1 MKKLKFPHEKEN
13 RFFRFRL
20 RALCTKRIH
29 TRMVSL
35 SVASLSSPLLS
46 KSSKHQSSL
55 KRTTVSR
62 RTTPTTKRRRVVGG
76 GCSLSLSSSSSSSLR
91 RVKAFV
97 AKTTTLTILYLT
109 VMGGFVP
116 TTTNDFAMAMGGDD
130 GTTTTTVRTENAS
143 VFNGKYSDPNHPGC
157 LRGIERVRST
167 TKAKVFGEDGTPGC
181 QADGQKETKKWE
193 LEGELRGENEILID
207 FSKKGG
213 PKNLLGKWTGSGV
226 LFPDG
231 NTWSK
236 L

>member
-1 MKKLKFPHEKEN
+1 
-13 RFFRFRL
+13 
-20 RALCTKRIH
+20 
-29 TRMVSL
+29 
-35 SVASLSSPLLS
+35 
-46 KSSKHQSSL
+46 
-55 KRTTVSR
+55 
-62 RTTPTTKRRRVVGG
+62 
-76 GCSLSLSSSSSSSLR
+76 
-91 RVKAFV
+91 
-97 AKTTTLTILYLT
+97 
-109 VMGGFVP
+109 MGGFVP
-116 TTTNDFAMAMGGDD
+116 TTTAFAMAMGGDD
-130 GTTTTTVRTENAS
+130 GTTTTTRRVDENASSS

-181 QADGQKETKKWE
+181 QAGQETKKWE

>member
-1 MKKLKFPHEKEN
+1 MMVSN
-13 RFFRFRL
+13 SV
-20 RALCTKRIH
+20 
-29 TRMVSL
+29 VSL
-35 SVASLSSPLLS
+35 STPLFSSS
-46 KSSKHQSSL
+46 Q
-55 KRTTVSR
+55 SR
-62 RTTPTTKRRRVVGG
+62 RTPPPTKRRRAVGG
-76 GCSLSLSSSSSSSLR
+76 GCSLSLSSSSSLR
-91 RVKAFV
+91 RVKAFKI
-97 AKTTTLTILYLT
+97 AKTTTLTILLYLT
-109 VMGGFVP
+109 VTGGFVP

-130 GTTTTTVRTENAS
+130 GTTTTTTVRTENASSSSSSS

>member
-1 MKKLKFPHEKEN
+1 M
-13 RFFRFRL
+13 
-20 RALCTKRIH
+20 
-29 TRMVSL
+29 MVSN
-35 SVASLSSPLLS
+35 SVASLSTALFS
-46 KSSKHQSSL
+46 SSL

-62 RTTPTTKRRRVVGG
+62 RTPPTTK
-76 GCSLSLSSSSSSSLR
+76 SSSSSLR
-91 RVKAFV
+91 RVKAFKI

-109 VMGGFVP
+109 VTGGFVP
-116 TTTNDFAMAMGGDD
+116 TTTDFAMAMGGDD
-130 GTTTTTVRTENAS
+130 GTRTTTTLRTENASSSS

>member
-1 MKKLKFPHEKEN
+1 MVSN
-13 RFFRFRL
+13 SV
-20 RALCTKRIH
+20 
-29 TRMVSL
+29 VSL
-35 SVASLSSPLLS
+35 STALFS
-46 KSSKHQSSL
+46 SSL

-62 RTTPTTKRRRVVGG
+62 RTPPTTK
-76 GCSLSLSSSSSSSLR
+76 SSSSSSLR
-91 RVKAFV
+91 RVKAFKI
-97 AKTTTLTILYLT
+97 ANATTLTILYLT
-109 VMGGFVP
+109 VTGGFVP
-116 TTTNDFAMAMGGDD
+116 TTTSGFAMAMGGDD
-130 GTTTTTVRTENAS
+130 GTTIQTTTTVVRTENAS
-143 VFNGKYSDPNHPGC
+143 SVFNGKYADPNHPGC

>member
-1 MKKLKFPHEKEN
+1 MMVSN
-13 RFFRFRL
+13 SV
-20 RALCTKRIH
+20 
-29 TRMVSL
+29 VSL
-35 SVASLSSPLLS
+35 STPLFSSS
-46 KSSKHQSSL
+46 Q
-55 KRTTVSR
+55 SR
-62 RTTPTTKRRRVVGG
+62 RTPPPTKRRRAVGG
-76 GCSLSLSSSSSSSLR
+76 GCSLSLSSSSSLR
-91 RVKAFV
+91 RVKAFKI
-97 AKTTTLTILYLT
+97 AKTTTLTILLYLT
-109 VMGGFVP
+109 VTGGFVP

-130 GTTTTTVRTENAS
+130 GTTTTTTVRTENASS

>member
-1 MKKLKFPHEKEN
+1 
-13 RFFRFRL
+13 
-20 RALCTKRIH
+20 
-29 TRMVSL
+29 
-35 SVASLSSPLLS
+35 
-46 KSSKHQSSL
+46 
-55 KRTTVSR
+55 
-62 RTTPTTKRRRVVGG
+62 
-76 GCSLSLSSSSSSSLR
+76 
-91 RVKAFV
+91 
-97 AKTTTLTILYLT
+97 
-109 VMGGFVP
+109 MGGFVP

-130 GTTTTTVRTENAS
+130 GTIQTTTTTVRTENASS

-181 QADGQKETKKWE
+181 QADGRETKKWE

>member
-1 MKKLKFPHEKEN
+1 
-13 RFFRFRL
+13 
-20 RALCTKRIH
+20 
-29 TRMVSL
+29 MVS
-35 SVASLSSPLLS
+35 SVVSLSSPLLS
-46 KSSKHQSSL
+46 SSL
-55 KRTTVSR
+55 ERTTASR
-62 RTTPTTKRRRVVGG
+62 RRTPTKRRFVGG
-76 GCSLSLSSSSSSSLR
+76 CSLSSSSSSSPSSL

-109 VMGGFVP
+109 VTGGFVP
-116 TTTNDFAMAMGGDD
+116 TTTSGFAMAMGGDD
-130 GTTTTTVRTENAS
+130 GTTTTTVRTENASS

>member
-1 MKKLKFPHEKEN
+1 M
-13 RFFRFRL
+13 
-20 RALCTKRIH
+20 
-29 TRMVSL
+29 MVSN
-35 SVASLSSPLLS
+35 SVASLSTALFS
-46 KSSKHQSSL
+46 SSL

-62 RTTPTTKRRRVVGG
+62 RTPPTTK
-76 GCSLSLSSSSSSSLR
+76 SSSSSSSLR
-91 RVKAFV
+91 RVKAFKI
-97 AKTTTLTILYLT
+97 ANATTLTILYLT
-109 VMGGFVP
+109 VTGGFVP
-116 TTTNDFAMAMGGDD
+116 TTTSGFAMAMGGDD
-130 GTTTTTVRTENAS
+130 GTTIQTTTTVVRTENAS
-143 VFNGKYSDPNHPGC
+143 SVFNGKYADPNHPGC

>member
-1 MKKLKFPHEKEN
+1 M
-13 RFFRFRL
+13 
-20 RALCTKRIH
+20 
-29 TRMVSL
+29 MVSN
-35 SVASLSSPLLS
+35 SVASLSTALFS
-46 KSSKHQSSL
+46 SSL

-62 RTTPTTKRRRVVGG
+62 RTPPTTK
-76 GCSLSLSSSSSSSLR
+76 SSSSSSSLR
-91 RVKAFV
+91 RVKAFKI
-97 AKTTTLTILYLT
+97 ANATTLTILYLT
-109 VMGGFVP
+109 ATGGFVP
-116 TTTNDFAMAMGGDD
+116 TTTSGFAMAMGGDD
-130 GTTTTTVRTENAS
+130 GTTIQTTTTVVRTENAS
-143 VFNGKYSDPNHPGC
+143 SVFNGKYADPNHPGC

>member
-1 MKKLKFPHEKEN
+1 MMVSN
-13 RFFRFRL
+13 SV
-20 RALCTKRIH
+20 
-29 TRMVSL
+29 VSL
-35 SVASLSSPLLS
+35 STALFS
-46 KSSKHQSSL
+46 SSL

-62 RTTPTTKRRRVVGG
+62 RTPPTTK
-76 GCSLSLSSSSSSSLR
+76 SSSSSSSLR
-91 RVKAFV
+91 RVKAFKI
-97 AKTTTLTILYLT
+97 ANATTLTILYLT
-109 VMGGFVP
+109 VTGGFVP
-116 TTTNDFAMAMGGDD
+116 TTTSGFAMAMGGDD
-130 GTTTTTVRTENAS
+130 GTIQTTTTTVRTENASS

>member
-1 MKKLKFPHEKEN
+1 MMVSN
-13 RFFRFRL
+13 SV
-20 RALCTKRIH
+20 
-29 TRMVSL
+29 VSL
-35 SVASLSSPLLS
+35 STALFS
-46 KSSKHQSSL
+46 SSL

-62 RTTPTTKRRRVVGG
+62 RTPPTTK
-76 GCSLSLSSSSSSSLR
+76 SSSSSSSLR
-91 RVKAFV
+91 RVKAFKI
-97 AKTTTLTILYLT
+97 ANATTLTILYLT
-109 VMGGFVP
+109 VTGGFVP
-116 TTTNDFAMAMGGDD
+116 TTTSGFAMAMGGDD
-130 GTTTTTVRTENAS
+130 GTTIQTTTTVVRTENASS

>member
-1 MKKLKFPHEKEN
+1 MMVSN
-13 RFFRFRL
+13 
-20 RALCTKRIH
+20 AV
-29 TRMVSL
+29 VSL
-35 SVASLSSPLLS
+35 STPLL
-46 KSSKHQSSL
+46 
-55 KRTTVSR
+55 R
-62 RTTPTTKRRRVVGG
+62 RTPPPTKHRRRRAVGGG

-91 RVKAFV
+91 RVKAFKI
-97 AKTTTLTILYLT
+97 ANATTLTILYLT
-109 VMGGFVP
+109 VTGGFVP
-116 TTTNDFAMAMGGDD
+116 TTTSGFAMAMGGDD
-130 GTTTTTVRTENAS
+130 GTIQTTTTTVRTENASS

>member
-1 MKKLKFPHEKEN
+1 
-13 RFFRFRL
+13 
-20 RALCTKRIH
+20 
-29 TRMVSL
+29 MVS
-35 SVASLSSPLLS
+35 SVASLSTALF
-46 KSSKHQSSL
+46 SSSSRDDQSSL
-55 KRTTVSR
+55 KRTTASR
-62 RTTPTTKRRRVVGG
+62 RTKTTTTTTTKCRRRRAVGG
-76 GCSLSLSSSSSSSLR
+76 GCSLSSSSSSSLR
-91 RVKAFV
+91 GVKALFVV

-109 VMGGFVP
+109 VTMGGFVP
-116 TTTNDFAMAMGGDD
+116 TTSDFAMAMGGDD
-130 GTTTTTVRTENAS
+130 GTTTTTTTTVRTENAS

>member
-1 MKKLKFPHEKEN
+1 MVSSV
-13 RFFRFRL
+13 
-20 RALCTKRIH
+20 
-29 TRMVSL
+29 VSL
-35 SVASLSSPLLS
+35 STPLLS
-46 KSSKHQSSL
+46 SSHQSSL
-55 KRTTVSR
+55 KRTTASR
-62 RTTPTTKRRRVVGG
+62 RTPPKRRVVGG
-76 GCSLSLSSSSSSSLR
+76 CSLSSSSSSSL

-116 TTTNDFAMAMGGDD
+116 TTTDFAMAMGGDD
-130 GTTTTTVRTENAS
+130 GTTTTLRTENASSS

-181 QADGQKETKKWE
+181 QADGQETKKWE

>member
-1 MKKLKFPHEKEN
+1 
-13 RFFRFRL
+13 
-20 RALCTKRIH
+20 
-29 TRMVSL
+29 MVSL
-35 SVASLSSPLLS
+35 SVASLSSPLFS
-46 KSSKHQSSL
+46 KSSKHHRSSL

-62 RTTPTTKRRRVVGG
+62 RTVTPTTKRRRRVVGGG
-76 GCSLSLSSSSSSSLR
+76 GCSLSLSLSSSSLR
-91 RVKAFV
+91 SVKAFV
-97 AKTTTLTILYLT
+97 AKTTTWTILYLT
-109 VMGGFVP
+109 VMMGGFVP

-130 GTTTTTVRTENAS
+130 GTTTTTVRTENASS

>member
-1 MKKLKFPHEKEN
+1 MMVSN
-13 RFFRFRL
+13 SV
-20 RALCTKRIH
+20 
-29 TRMVSL
+29 VSL
-35 SVASLSSPLLS
+35 STALFS
-46 KSSKHQSSL
+46 SSL

-62 RTTPTTKRRRVVGG
+62 RTPPTTK
-76 GCSLSLSSSSSSSLR
+76 SSSSSSSLR
-91 RVKAFV
+91 RVKAFKI
-97 AKTTTLTILYLT
+97 ANATTLTILYLT
-109 VMGGFVP
+109 VTGGFVP
-116 TTTNDFAMAMGGDD
+116 TTTSGFAMAMGGDD
-130 GTTTTTVRTENAS
+130 GTTIQTTTTVVRTENAS
-143 VFNGKYSDPNHPGC
+143 SVFNGKYADPNHPGC

>member
-1 MKKLKFPHEKEN
+1 
-13 RFFRFRL
+13 
-20 RALCTKRIH
+20 
-29 TRMVSL
+29 
-35 SVASLSSPLLS
+35 
-46 KSSKHQSSL
+46 
-55 KRTTVSR
+55 
-62 RTTPTTKRRRVVGG
+62 
-76 GCSLSLSSSSSSSLR
+76 
-91 RVKAFV
+91 
-97 AKTTTLTILYLT
+97 
-109 VMGGFVP
+109 
-116 TTTNDFAMAMGGDD
+116 MAMGGDD
-130 GTTTTTVRTENAS
+130 GTIQTTTTTTVRTEENASS

>member
-1 MKKLKFPHEKEN
+1 M
-13 RFFRFRL
+13 
-20 RALCTKRIH
+20 
-29 TRMVSL
+29 MVSN
-35 SVASLSSPLLS
+35 SVASLSTALFS
-46 KSSKHQSSL
+46 SSL

-62 RTTPTTKRRRVVGG
+62 RTPPTTK
-76 GCSLSLSSSSSSSLR
+76 SSSSSLR
-91 RVKAFV
+91 RVKAFKI
-97 AKTTTLTILYLT
+97 ANATTLTILYLT
-109 VMGGFVP
+109 VTGGFVP
-116 TTTNDFAMAMGGDD
+116 TTTSGFAMAMGGDD
-130 GTTTTTVRTENAS
+130 GTIQTTTTTVRTENASS

>member
-1 MKKLKFPHEKEN
+1 
-13 RFFRFRL
+13 
-20 RALCTKRIH
+20 
-29 TRMVSL
+29 MVSN
-35 SVASLSSPLLS
+35 SVASLSTALFS
-46 KSSKHQSSL
+46 SSL

-62 RTTPTTKRRRVVGG
+62 RTPPTTK
-76 GCSLSLSSSSSSSLR
+76 SSSSSSLR
-91 RVKAFV
+91 RVKAFKI
-97 AKTTTLTILYLT
+97 ANATTLTILYLT
-109 VMGGFVP
+109 VTGGFVP
-116 TTTNDFAMAMGGDD
+116 TTTSGFAMAMGGDD
-130 GTTTTTVRTENAS
+130 GTTIQTTTTVVRTENAS
-143 VFNGKYSDPNHPGC
+143 SVFNGKYADPNHPGC

>member
-1 MKKLKFPHEKEN
+1 M
-13 RFFRFRL
+13 
-20 RALCTKRIH
+20 
-29 TRMVSL
+29 MVSN
-35 SVASLSSPLLS
+35 SVASLSTALFS
-46 KSSKHQSSL
+46 SSL

-62 RTTPTTKRRRVVGG
+62 RTPPTTK
-76 GCSLSLSSSSSSSLR
+76 SSSSSSLR
-91 RVKAFV
+91 RVKAFKI
-97 AKTTTLTILYLT
+97 ANATTLTILYLT
-109 VMGGFVP
+109 VTGGFVP
-116 TTTNDFAMAMGGDD
+116 TTTSGFAMAMGGDD
-130 GTTTTTVRTENAS
+130 GTTIQTTTTVVRTENAS
-143 VFNGKYSDPNHPGC
+143 SVFNGKYADPNHPGC

>member
-1 MKKLKFPHEKEN
+1 
-13 RFFRFRL
+13 
-20 RALCTKRIH
+20 
-29 TRMVSL
+29 MVSN
-35 SVASLSSPLLS
+35 SVASLSTALFS
-46 KSSKHQSSL
+46 SSL
-55 KRTTVSR
+55 KRTTASR
-62 RTTPTTKRRRVVGG
+62 RTPPTTK
-76 GCSLSLSSSSSSSLR
+76 SSSSSSSLR
-91 RVKAFV
+91 RVKAFKI
-97 AKTTTLTILYLT
+97 ANATTLTILYLT
-109 VMGGFVP
+109 VTGGFVP
-116 TTTNDFAMAMGGDD
+116 TTTSGFAMAMGGDD
-130 GTTTTTVRTENAS
+130 GTTIQTTTTVVRTENAS
-143 VFNGKYSDPNHPGC
+143 SVFNGKYADPNHPGC

>member
-1 MKKLKFPHEKEN
+1 
-13 RFFRFRL
+13 
-20 RALCTKRIH
+20 
-29 TRMVSL
+29 
-35 SVASLSSPLLS
+35 
-46 KSSKHQSSL
+46 
-55 KRTTVSR
+55 
-62 RTTPTTKRRRVVGG
+62 
-76 GCSLSLSSSSSSSLR
+76 
-91 RVKAFV
+91 
-97 AKTTTLTILYLT
+97 LTILYLT
-109 VMGGFVP
+109 ATGGFVP
-116 TTTNDFAMAMGGDD
+116 TTTSGFAMAMGGDD
-130 GTTTTTVRTENAS
+130 GTIQTTTTVVRTENAS
-143 VFNGKYSDPNHPGC
+143 SVFNGKYADPNHPGC

>member
-1 MKKLKFPHEKEN
+1 
-13 RFFRFRL
+13 
-20 RALCTKRIH
+20 
-29 TRMVSL
+29 
-35 SVASLSSPLLS
+35 
-46 KSSKHQSSL
+46 
-55 KRTTVSR
+55 
-62 RTTPTTKRRRVVGG
+62 
-76 GCSLSLSSSSSSSLR
+76 
-91 RVKAFV
+91 
-97 AKTTTLTILYLT
+97 
-109 VMGGFVP
+109 MGGFVP

-130 GTTTTTVRTENAS
+130 GTIQTTTTTVRTENAS

>member
-1 MKKLKFPHEKEN
+1 L
-13 RFFRFRL
+13 
-20 RALCTKRIH
+20 
-29 TRMVSL
+29 
-35 SVASLSSPLLS
+35 
-46 KSSKHQSSL
+46 
-55 KRTTVSR
+55 
-62 RTTPTTKRRRVVGG
+62 
-76 GCSLSLSSSSSSSLR
+76 SLSLSSSSLR

-97 AKTTTLTILYLT
+97 AKTTISLTILYLT
-109 VMGGFVP
+109 VTGGFVP
-116 TTTNDFAMAMGGDD
+116 TTTSDFAMAMGGDD

-193 LEGELRGENEILID
+193 LEGELRGENDILID

-236 L
+236 LY

>member
-1 MKKLKFPHEKEN
+1 M
-13 RFFRFRL
+13 
-20 RALCTKRIH
+20 
-29 TRMVSL
+29 MVSN
-35 SVASLSSPLLS
+35 SVASLSTALFS
-46 KSSKHQSSL
+46 SSL
-55 KRTTVSR
+55 KRSTVSR
-62 RTTPTTKRRRVVGG
+62 RTPPTTK
-76 GCSLSLSSSSSSSLR
+76 SSSSSSLR
-91 RVKAFV
+91 RVKAFKI
-97 AKTTTLTILYLT
+97 ANATTLTILYLT
-109 VMGGFVP
+109 VTGGFVP
-116 TTTNDFAMAMGGDD
+116 TTTSGFAMAMGGDD
-130 GTTTTTVRTENAS
+130 GTTIQTTTTVVRTENAS
-143 VFNGKYSDPNHPGC
+143 SVFNGKYADPNHPGC

>member
-1 MKKLKFPHEKEN
+1 MHPFLQKDTYDGFEL
-13 RFFRFRL
+13 
-20 RALCTKRIH
+20 
-29 TRMVSL
+29 
-35 SVASLSSPLLS
+35 
-46 KSSKHQSSL
+46 
-55 KRTTVSR
+55 
-62 RTTPTTKRRRVVGG
+62 RRVLVHR
-76 GCSLSLSSSSSSSLR
+76 SFLVVFKKNHRKQKDTTNNKVFSSSSLR
-91 RVKAFV
+91 RVKAFKI
-97 AKTTTLTILYLT
+97 ANATTLTILYLT
-109 VMGGFVP
+109 VTGGFVP
-116 TTTNDFAMAMGGDD
+116 TTTSGFAMAMGGDD
-130 GTTTTTVRTENAS
+130 GTIQTTTTVRTENASS

>member
-1 MKKLKFPHEKEN
+1 
-13 RFFRFRL
+13 
-20 RALCTKRIH
+20 
-29 TRMVSL
+29 MVS
-35 SVASLSSPLLS
+35 SVASLSTALF
-46 KSSKHQSSL
+46 SSSSRDDQSSL
-55 KRTTVSR
+55 KRTTASR
-62 RTTPTTKRRRVVGG
+62 RTKTPTTTTKCRRRRAVGG
-76 GCSLSLSSSSSSSLR
+76 GCSLSSSSSSSLR
-91 RVKAFV
+91 GVKALFVV

-109 VMGGFVP
+109 VTMGGFVP
-116 TTTNDFAMAMGGDD
+116 TTSDFAMAMGGDD
-130 GTTTTTVRTENAS
+130 GTTTTTTTVRTENAS

>member
-1 MKKLKFPHEKEN
+1 MVSN
-13 RFFRFRL
+13 SV
-20 RALCTKRIH
+20 
-29 TRMVSL
+29 VSL
-35 SVASLSSPLLS
+35 STALFS
-46 KSSKHQSSL
+46 SSL

-62 RTTPTTKRRRVVGG
+62 RTPPTTK
-76 GCSLSLSSSSSSSLR
+76 SSSSSLR
-91 RVKAFV
+91 RVKAFKI
-97 AKTTTLTILYLT
+97 ANATTLTILYLT
-109 VMGGFVP
+109 VTGGFVP
-116 TTTNDFAMAMGGDD
+116 TTTSGFAMAMGGDD
-130 GTTTTTVRTENAS
+130 GTIQTTTTTVRTENASS

>member
-1 MKKLKFPHEKEN
+1 
-13 RFFRFRL
+13 
-20 RALCTKRIH
+20 
-29 TRMVSL
+29 
-35 SVASLSSPLLS
+35 
-46 KSSKHQSSL
+46 
-55 KRTTVSR
+55 
-62 RTTPTTKRRRVVGG
+62 
-76 GCSLSLSSSSSSSLR
+76 
-91 RVKAFV
+91 
-97 AKTTTLTILYLT
+97 
-109 VMGGFVP
+109 MGGFVP
-116 TTTNDFAMAMGGDD
+116 TTNDFAMAMGGDD
-130 GTTTTTVRTENAS
+130 GTTTTTLRTENASSS

-181 QADGQKETKKWE
+181 QADGQETKKWE

-213 PKNLLGKWTGSGV
+213 PKNLLGKWTGNGV

>member
-1 MKKLKFPHEKEN
+1 
-13 RFFRFRL
+13 
-20 RALCTKRIH
+20 
-29 TRMVSL
+29 MVS
-35 SVASLSSPLLS
+35 SVASLSTALF
-46 KSSKHQSSL
+46 SSSSREDQSSL
-55 KRTTVSR
+55 KRTTASR
-62 RTTPTTKRRRVVGG
+62 RTKTPTTTTTKCRRRRAVGG
-76 GCSLSLSSSSSSSLR
+76 GCSLSSSSSSSLR
-91 RVKAFV
+91 GVKALFVV

-109 VMGGFVP
+109 VTMGGFVP
-116 TTTNDFAMAMGGDD
+116 TTSDFAMAMGGDD
-130 GTTTTTVRTENAS
+130 GTTTTTTTTVRTENAS

>member
-1 MKKLKFPHEKEN
+1 MMVSN
-13 RFFRFRL
+13 SV
-20 RALCTKRIH
+20 
-29 TRMVSL
+29 VSL
-35 SVASLSSPLLS
+35 STALFS
-46 KSSKHQSSL
+46 SSL

-62 RTTPTTKRRRVVGG
+62 RTPPTTK
-76 GCSLSLSSSSSSSLR
+76 SSSSSLR
-91 RVKAFV
+91 RVKAFKI
-97 AKTTTLTILYLT
+97 ANATTLTILYLT
-109 VMGGFVP
+109 VTGGFVP
-116 TTTNDFAMAMGGDD
+116 TTTSGFAMAMGGDD
-130 GTTTTTVRTENAS
+130 GTIQTTTTTVRTENASS

>member
-1 MKKLKFPHEKEN
+1 MVSN
-13 RFFRFRL
+13 SV
-20 RALCTKRIH
+20 
-29 TRMVSL
+29 VSL
-35 SVASLSSPLLS
+35 STALFS
-46 KSSKHQSSL
+46 SSL

-62 RTTPTTKRRRVVGG
+62 RTPPTTK
-76 GCSLSLSSSSSSSLR
+76 SSSSSSSLR
-91 RVKAFV
+91 RVKAFKI
-97 AKTTTLTILYLT
+97 ANATTLTILYLT
-109 VMGGFVP
+109 VTGGFVP
-116 TTTNDFAMAMGGDD
+116 TTTSGFAMAMGGDD
-130 GTTTTTVRTENAS
+130 GTTIQTTTTVVRTENAS
-143 VFNGKYSDPNHPGC
+143 SVFNGKYADPNHPGC

>member
-1 MKKLKFPHEKEN
+1 
-13 RFFRFRL
+13 
-20 RALCTKRIH
+20 
-29 TRMVSL
+29 
-35 SVASLSSPLLS
+35 
-46 KSSKHQSSL
+46 
-55 KRTTVSR
+55 
-62 RTTPTTKRRRVVGG
+62 
-76 GCSLSLSSSSSSSLR
+76 
-91 RVKAFV
+91 
-97 AKTTTLTILYLT
+97 
-109 VMGGFVP
+109 
-116 TTTNDFAMAMGGDD
+116 MAMGGDD
-130 GTTTTTVRTENAS
+130 GTRTTTTLRTANSSSSS

>member
-1 MKKLKFPHEKEN
+1 
-13 RFFRFRL
+13 
-20 RALCTKRIH
+20 
-29 TRMVSL
+29 MVSL
-35 SVASLSSPLLS
+35 SVVSLSTALF
-46 KSSKHQSSL
+46 SSSQ
-55 KRTTVSR
+55 SR
-62 RTTPTTKRRRVVGG
+62 RTPPPTKRRRRAVGG
-76 GCSLSLSSSSSSSLR
+76 GCSLSVSSSSSSLR
-91 RVKAFV
+91 RVKAFKI
-97 AKTTTLTILYLT
+97 ANATTLTILLYLT
-109 VMGGFVP
+109 VTGGFVP

-130 GTTTTTVRTENAS
+130 GTIQTTTTVRTENASS

>member
-1 MKKLKFPHEKEN
+1 MMVSN
-13 RFFRFRL
+13 SV
-20 RALCTKRIH
+20 
-29 TRMVSL
+29 VSL
-35 SVASLSSPLLS
+35 STPLFS
-46 KSSKHQSSL
+46 SSL

-62 RTTPTTKRRRVVGG
+62 RTPPTTK
-76 GCSLSLSSSSSSSLR
+76 SSSSSLR
-91 RVKAFV
+91 RVKAFKI
-97 AKTTTLTILYLT
+97 ANATTLTILYLT
-109 VMGGFVP
+109 VTGGFVP
-116 TTTNDFAMAMGGDD
+116 TTTSGFAMAMGGGD
-130 GTTTTTVRTENAS
+130 GTTTTTTVRTENASS

-157 LRGIERVRST
+157 LRGIERVRQT

>member
-1 MKKLKFPHEKEN
+1 MVSN
-13 RFFRFRL
+13 SV
-20 RALCTKRIH
+20 
-29 TRMVSL
+29 VSL
-35 SVASLSSPLLS
+35 STALFS
-46 KSSKHQSSL
+46 SSL

-62 RTTPTTKRRRVVGG
+62 RTPPTTK
-76 GCSLSLSSSSSSSLR
+76 SSSSSSSLR
-91 RVKAFV
+91 RVKAFKI
-97 AKTTTLTILYLT
+97 ANATTLTILYLT
-109 VMGGFVP
+109 VTGGFVP
-116 TTTNDFAMAMGGDD
+116 TTTSGFAMAMGGDD
-130 GTTTTTVRTENAS
+130 GTIQTTTTVRTENASS

>member
-1 MKKLKFPHEKEN
+1 
-13 RFFRFRL
+13 
-20 RALCTKRIH
+20 
-29 TRMVSL
+29 MVSL
-35 SVASLSSPLLS
+35 SVASLSSPLFS
-46 KSSKHQSSL
+46 KSSKHHRSSL

-62 RTTPTTKRRRVVGG
+62 RTVTPTTKRRRRVVGG
-76 GCSLSLSSSSSSSLR
+76 GCSLSLSLSSSSLR

-97 AKTTTLTILYLT
+97 AKTTISLTILYLT
-109 VMGGFVP
+109 VMMGGFVP

>member
-1 MKKLKFPHEKEN
+1 
-13 RFFRFRL
+13 
-20 RALCTKRIH
+20 
-29 TRMVSL
+29 MVS
-35 SVASLSSPLLS
+35 SVASLSTALF
-46 KSSKHQSSL
+46 SSSSRDDQSSL
-55 KRTTVSR
+55 KRTTASR
-62 RTTPTTKRRRVVGG
+62 RTKTPTTTTKCRRRRAVGG
-76 GCSLSLSSSSSSSLR
+76 GCSLSSSSSSSLR
-91 RVKAFV
+91 GVKALFVV

-109 VMGGFVP
+109 VTMGGFVP
-116 TTTNDFAMAMGGDD
+116 TTSDFAMAMGGDD
-130 GTTTTTVRTENAS
+130 GTTTTTTVRTENAS

>member
-1 MKKLKFPHEKEN
+1 
-13 RFFRFRL
+13 
-20 RALCTKRIH
+20 
-29 TRMVSL
+29 
-35 SVASLSSPLLS
+35 
-46 KSSKHQSSL
+46 
-55 KRTTVSR
+55 
-62 RTTPTTKRRRVVGG
+62 
-76 GCSLSLSSSSSSSLR
+76 
-91 RVKAFV
+91 
-97 AKTTTLTILYLT
+97 
-109 VMGGFVP
+109 
-116 TTTNDFAMAMGGDD
+116 MAMGGDD
-130 GTTTTTVRTENAS
+130 GTTTTTRRVDENASSS

-157 LRGIERVRST
+157 LRGIERVRSR

-181 QADGQKETKKWE
+181 QAGQETKKWE

>member
-1 MKKLKFPHEKEN
+1 
-13 RFFRFRL
+13 
-20 RALCTKRIH
+20 
-29 TRMVSL
+29 
-35 SVASLSSPLLS
+35 
-46 KSSKHQSSL
+46 
-55 KRTTVSR
+55 
-62 RTTPTTKRRRVVGG
+62 
-76 GCSLSLSSSSSSSLR
+76 
-91 RVKAFV
+91 
-97 AKTTTLTILYLT
+97 LYLT
-109 VMGGFVP
+109 ATGGFVP
-116 TTTNDFAMAMGGDD
+116 TTTSGFAMAMGGDD
-130 GTTTTTVRTENAS
+130 GTIQTTTTVVRTENASS